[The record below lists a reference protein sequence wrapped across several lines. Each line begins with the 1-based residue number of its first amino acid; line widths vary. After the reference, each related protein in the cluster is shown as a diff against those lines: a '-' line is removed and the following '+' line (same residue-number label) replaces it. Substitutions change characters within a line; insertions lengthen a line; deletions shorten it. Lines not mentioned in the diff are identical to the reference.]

1 MDPLKIYFLL
11 NMGICLIALVV
22 CQRVLS
28 HTLDGLGFASWMLG
42 TYEKTYSAKWWID
55 GHLPWL
61 YSTIRKKS
69 PTDSKKY
76 LSHEKEKNLLLSVI
90 LVG

>member
-1 MDPLKIYFLL
+1 
-11 NMGICLIALVV
+11 MGICLIAMVV

-28 HTLDGLGFASWMLG
+28 HTLDGLGFASSMLG
-42 TYEKTYSAKWWID
+42 TYENILCQMVDSWSFTMV
-55 GHLPWL
+55 
-61 YSTIRKKS
+61 STIPKKQ

-76 LSHEKEKNLLLSVI
+76 LSHEKKTQKQLLLSVI